1 MPPIKLRY
9 ALDRKRKVGAMAGLR
24 FYVCLLRG
32 DDSEHLGTRFY
43 ADCATA
49 RPPAIRNPRPRA
61 NVKIGK
67 FFPNEM
73 KSAAATPPCLS
84 RRKHCVAH
92 CVLFFL
98 SSFCSGPLTGRGR
111 EGYNRE
117 TGWIERITR
126 PQIGQKAQK
135 NERKGFSNVL
145 FLLPILPPPPPPPP
159 PSPSVGRSV
168 PAGGS
173 DVARRRENPSI
184 WRMTKEKKRKE
195 KKKEKRIKKTSRSGR
210 TRFGAVVASLAKL
223 TSREI
228 KILTCEA
235 QFLRQVC
242 IVQKRDSTGNMY
254 AMKYVHKNECAERG
268 ALKNMAREVEILS
281 KLEHPCLVNLWFS
294 FQGKSS
300 LKMFRHYFP
309 ASRGCKRVCFLSSR
323 PRSLAL
329 AANSFNFS
337 VSSSPLHLCLPVCVS
352 FRRSEGYRM
361 FPSGKRIDCTASG

>member
-1 MPPIKLRY
+1 VRLAFVLPISHRLTLERSNRGPARIPPGGRGGEEEEEEERAIYRIIAFMPPIKLRY

-159 PSPSVGRSV
+159 PPPSPSVGRSV

-184 WRMTKEKKRKE
+184 
-195 KKKEKRIKKTSRSGR
+195 
-210 TRFGAVVASLAKL
+210 
-223 TSREI
+223 
-228 KILTCEA
+228 
-235 QFLRQVC
+235 
-242 IVQKRDSTGNMY
+242 
-254 AMKYVHKNECAERG
+254 
-268 ALKNMAREVEILS
+268 
-281 KLEHPCLVNLWFS
+281 
-294 FQGKSS
+294 
-300 LKMFRHYFP
+300 
-309 ASRGCKRVCFLSSR
+309 
-323 PRSLAL
+323 
-329 AANSFNFS
+329 
-337 VSSSPLHLCLPVCVS
+337 
-352 FRRSEGYRM
+352 
-361 FPSGKRIDCTASG
+361 